1 MMYQERSVLN
11 KLNKLDNI
19 KGDQMSKL
27 TEVKDKAKEALKEV
41 DTEVLQD
48 NIGIVLDTVEAINKT
63 NTSSKADNIQ
73 RGVQDARKV
82 LGVLSLLKAVLSV
95 FKRK

>member
-1 MMYQERSVLN
+1 MSKVKVVKEKVKEAVKDVDFNKVENDLRIVVDTVEVLN
-11 KLNKLDNI
+11 K
-19 KGDQMSKL
+19 G
-27 TEVKDKAKEALKEV
+27 
-41 DTEVLQD
+41 
-48 NIGIVLDTVEAINKT
+48 

>member
-1 MMYQERSVLN
+1 MVDVNRDAQAERLD
-11 KLNKLDNI
+11 KLENDLR
-19 KGDQMSKL
+19 
-27 TEVKDKAKEALKEV
+27 
-41 DTEVLQD
+41 
-48 NIGIVLDTVEAINKT
+48 IVVDTVEVLNSK

-82 LGVLSLLKAVLSV
+82 LGLFSAIRSIFSL

>member
-1 MMYQERSVLN
+1 
-11 KLNKLDNI
+11 
-19 KGDQMSKL
+19 MSKVR
-27 TEVKDKAKEALKEV
+27 EVKEQVKEAVKDV
-41 DTEVLQD
+41 DFNKVENDLR
-48 NIGIVLDTVEAINKT
+48 IVVDTVEELNKG
-63 NTSSKADNIQ
+63 NTSSKAANIQ

>member
-1 MMYQERSVLN
+1 MVDVKKEVREVLEVQE
-11 KLNKLDNI
+11 K
-19 KGDQMSKL
+19 
-27 TEVKDKAKEALKEV
+27 VKDAVRDV
-41 DTEVLQD
+41 DFNKVENDLR
-48 NIGIVLDTVEAINKT
+48 IVIDTVETLNKG

-82 LGVLSLLKAVLSV
+82 LGVFSAIRSIFRV

>member
-1 MMYQERSVLN
+1 MVDVKKEDRLE
-11 KLNKLDNI
+11 K
-19 KGDQMSKL
+19 
-27 TEVKDKAKEALKEV
+27 VKDAVRDV
-41 DTEVLQD
+41 DFNKVENDLR
-48 NIGIVLDTVEAINKT
+48 IVIDTVETVNNG

-82 LGVLSLLKAVLSV
+82 LGLFSAIRSILSL

>member
-1 MMYQERSVLN
+1 MAVKEKIKEAVRDVDLNKVENDLRIVVDTVEVLN
-11 KLNKLDNI
+11 K
-19 KGDQMSKL
+19 G
-27 TEVKDKAKEALKEV
+27 
-41 DTEVLQD
+41 
-48 NIGIVLDTVEAINKT
+48 

-82 LGVLSLLKAVLSV
+82 LSIFSVIRSIFRV